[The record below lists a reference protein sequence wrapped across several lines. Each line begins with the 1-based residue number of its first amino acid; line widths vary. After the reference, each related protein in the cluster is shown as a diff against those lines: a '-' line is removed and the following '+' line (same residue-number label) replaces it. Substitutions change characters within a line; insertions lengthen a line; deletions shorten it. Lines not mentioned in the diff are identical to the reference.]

1 LARRVISRM
10 TDSWKIARREAVAGM
25 GGRGF
30 LDRIDKI
37 YRIIRRKRE

>member
-1 LARRVISRM
+1 
-10 TDSWKIARREAVAGM
+10 VAGM